1 MNPLVDKANRSRL
14 DGMNDSDPTLK
25 GAGSQGSPGE
35 SGEERARALLET
47 RGLHA
52 THPRR
57 VLLAMLTEVTG
68 HPSPDAIIRELD
80 RRGESLPAAT
90 VYQNLQIL
98 TLHGL
103 LNRFLDS
110 QGLSRFDAESVP
122 HSHLICT
129 ACGSVENVV
138 EEHEDLWVDASKLCS
153 APTGQWE
160 IKQGSMHIFGLCP
173 FCRSE
178 NT

>member
-1 MNPLVDKANRSRL
+1 MKPLVDRPNRSTL
-14 DGMNDSDPTLK
+14 DGMNDPDPTLK
-25 GAGSQGSPGE
+25 GAGPQGSPGE
-35 SGEERARALLET
+35 SGDTRARALLES

-52 THPRR
+52 TYPRR

-110 QGLSRFDAESVP
+110 QGLSRFDAESGP

-129 ACGSVENVV
+129 ACGNVENVA
-138 EEHEDLWVDASKLCS
+138 EEHEDRLVNASQLCS

-173 FCRSE
+173 SCRAE
-178 NT
+178 KT